1 VAVFSIPITNKPI
14 AARFQMLLRVP
25 AITAGRKSLTGG
37 LRGGWKWLAVPCLML
52 AIGLQ
57 SAAARDL
64 VVDVPGP
71 SMGQRPGD
79 WKTREGRGIVEI
91 SDRVAG

>member
-1 VAVFSIPITNKPI
+1 MSS
-14 AARFQMLLRVP
+14 RGP
-25 AITAGRKSLTGG
+25 AITADGKSLSGG
-37 LRGGWKWLAVPCLML
+37 LRGYWKWLVVPCLML
-52 AIGLQ
+52 AAGVQ

-71 SMGQRPGD
+71 SVGQCPGD